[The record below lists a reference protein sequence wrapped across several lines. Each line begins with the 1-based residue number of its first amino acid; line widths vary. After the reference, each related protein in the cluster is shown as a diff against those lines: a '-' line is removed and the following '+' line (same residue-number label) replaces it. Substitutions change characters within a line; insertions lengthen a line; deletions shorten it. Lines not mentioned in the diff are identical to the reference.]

1 MMMRGYHMPEHRKK
15 TSVARRALRAAI
27 IIAMTVTL
35 AGMGAAQQSKSA
47 GTPGTAAGK
56 KSPAPAKAA
65 ALPKA
70 AAKNLPKEKKATPPP
85 SRDEKK
91 KDTGSVKSP
100 GVDAAKS
107 PEADRKKREEDKKKK
122 EEERDRKQVEWIE
135 KTLEYG
141 IQQDRMEAMNMILRV
156 RNAGEKERLGRML
169 RDTVKEEI
177 DIEVKSKAIYI
188 LGEIKLRDALPE
200 LKASLEDESQ
210 DVKIAAVYAMKRI
223 DDKSVAGRLS
233 DELKKLDLKKQSNYT
248 EAIIDALGSFKMKE
262 LKDFAVGAIKKD
274 STNANN
280 RQQLVLFLGKVEAT
294 DARDFLLGLAKD
306 ESEDNMIRAYAVNSL
321 ARMRLSDTGPE
332 IDKILKEIDSY
343 PFKKRQK
350 YYKLYIYSI
359 AALAKMGDKSVYPR
373 LVNAIRSNNEQV
385 RLQAVKLIKEIN
397 EKRTIDIL
405 KYKMKHDPSTKVQR
419 AAREALEEL
428 GIPVEEDKQKKDPAP
443 ERKAS
448 KESKQEKVGK

>member
-1 MMMRGYHMPEHRKK
+1 MMMRGYHMPEHRKR

-35 AGMGAAQQSKSA
+35 AGMGAAQQAKTA
-47 GTPGTAAGK
+47 GAPGTGAAE
-56 KSPAPAKAA
+56 KSHAAAKAA
-65 ALPKA
+65 TLPQA
-70 AAKNLPKEKKATPPP
+70 SAKDVPKEKKAPAPPA
-85 SRDEKK
+85 SNAKEK
-91 KDTGSVKSP
+91 DAGAVKSP
-100 GVDAAKS
+100 GEDAVNKA
-107 PEADRKKREEDKKKK
+107 EADRKKREEDKKKK
-122 EEERDRKQVEWIE
+122 DEDRDRKQVEWIE
-135 KTLEYG
+135 KTLEFG

-156 RNAGEKERLGRML
+156 RNNAEKERLGRIL
-169 RDTVKEEI
+169 RQSVKEEI
-177 DIEVKSKAIYI
+177 DIEVKSKAINI
-188 LGEIKLRDALPE
+188 LGEIKLREALPE
-200 LKASLEDESQ
+200 LTASLEDESQ

-233 DELKKLDLKKQSNYT
+233 DELKKQDMKKQSNYT
-248 EAIIDALGSFKMKE
+248 EAIIDALGSFKVKE
-262 LKDFAVGAIKKD
+262 LKDFAVGEIKKD
-274 STNANN
+274 STDASI
-280 RQQLVLFLGKVEAT
+280 RQNLVLFLGRVEAT

-306 ESEDNMIRAYAVNSL
+306 DAEDNMIRAYAVNSL
-321 ARMRLSDTGPE
+321 ARMGLRDTGPE

-359 AALAKMGDKSVYPR
+359 AALAKLGDKSVYPR

-419 AAREALEEL
+419 AAREALQEL
-428 GIPVEEDKQKKDPAP
+428 GVPVEEDKQKKDPAP
-443 ERKAS
+443 ARKEG
-448 KESKQEKVGK
+448 KEGK